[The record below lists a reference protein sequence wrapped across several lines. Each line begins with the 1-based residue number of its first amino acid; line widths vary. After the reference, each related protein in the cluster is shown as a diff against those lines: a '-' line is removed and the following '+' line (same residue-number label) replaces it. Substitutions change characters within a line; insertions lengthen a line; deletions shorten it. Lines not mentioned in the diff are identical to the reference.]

1 MTGEEAEPLGAATR
15 EQLSLA
21 MEGLASQ
28 AYRLLAVAYK
38 QDVEASPDASAEEL
52 ERDLTFLGL
61 VGMIDPPRPETP
73 GAVAECTEA
82 GIRTIMVTGDHAQ
95 TASAI
100 ARSVGILPAPVAT
113 EHASPVLTGLQVD
126 VMNLGKPTS
135 ALRWAYGAP
144 RSLKKRQIWC

>member
-1 MTGEEAEPLGAATR
+1 MATAHQTPEGQSIVFVKGAPDVVLPFCSRIMTGEEAEPLGHSTR

-38 QDVEASPDASAEEL
+38 EDVEAFPDRPAEEL

-73 GAVAECTEA
+73 EAVAECTGA

-100 ARSVGILPAPVAT
+100 ARRWGYCRCRQWKD
-113 EHASPVLTGLQVD
+113 VL
-126 VMNLGKPTS
+126 
-135 ALRWAYGAP
+135 
-144 RSLKKRQIWC
+144 RQS